1 VNIYQSIDEFLPVA
15 KPVVTIGT
23 FDGVHLG
30 HQAIFSRMRAE
41 ANEVGGETVVITFHP
56 HPRIVLQLESSN
68 LKFINTQE
76 MKIKRLASSGIQNL
90 IIIPFTRD
98 FSRTSSESFVKDY
111 IVDKIHPYK
120 LVIGYDHHFGKNRM
134 GDFRKLYDMGHR
146 YGFKVERIPAQDVEN
161 IAISSTKIRKSLEV
175 GDVHKA
181 NKLLGYE
188 YSISGEVVHGNE
200 LGRTIGFPT
209 ANIRVAD
216 QYKLITARGVY
227 ACKVECRGQLYK
239 AMGNIGYRP
248 TINES
253 DLTIEAHLFDFD
265 QDIYDETITIRFI
278 ERIRDEQRFDSLSD
292 LRKQLEADK
301 LKSLEILS
309 GDIHETDPFVG
320 QIS

>member
-1 VNIYQSIDEFLPVA
+1 MKIYHNIDEF
-15 KPVVTIGT
+15 KPVPNPIVTIGT

-30 HQAIFSRMRAE
+30 HQAIFNRMITE
-41 ANEVGGETVVITFHP
+41 AKEVSGETVVITFFP

-76 MKIKRLASSGIQNL
+76 MKIKRLANAGIQNL

-98 FSRTSSESFVKDY
+98 FSRTTSEAFVKEY
-111 IVDKIHPYK
+111 IVDIIHPYK

-161 IAISSTKIRKSLEV
+161 IAISSTKIRKSLEI
-175 GDVHKA
+175 GDVRKA

-188 YSISGEVVHGNE
+188 YSITGEVVHGNE

-209 ANIRVAD
+209 ANIRVDD
-216 QYKLITARGVY
+216 QYKLITACGVY
-227 ACKVECRGQLYK
+227 ACKVEYGGKVYQ

-248 TINES
+248 TINQS
-253 DLTIEAHLFDFD
+253 DLTIEAHLFGFD
-265 QDIYDETITIRFI
+265 QEIYGENITIRFI
-278 ERIRDEQRFDSLSD
+278 ERIRDEQRFDSLAD
-292 LRKQLEADK
+292 LRKQLETDK
-301 LKSLEILS
+301 LSSLEILARES
-309 GDIHETDPFVG
+309 H
-320 QIS
+320 

>member
-1 VNIYQSIDEFLPVA
+1 VKIYHNIDEFKSVPN
-15 KPVVTIGT
+15 PIVTIGT

-30 HQAIFSRMRAE
+30 HQAIFNRMNAE
-41 ANEVGGETVVITFHP
+41 AREMGGETVVITFFP

-76 MKIKRLASSGIQNL
+76 IKIKRLANAGVQNL

-98 FSRTSSESFVKDY
+98 FSRTSSEAFVKDY
-111 IVDKIHPYK
+111 IVDRIHPYK

-161 IAISSTKIRKSLEV
+161 IAISSTKIRKSLEI
-175 GDVHKA
+175 GDVRKA

-188 YSISGEVVHGNE
+188 YSITGEVVHGNE

-209 ANIRVAD
+209 ANIRVDD
-216 QYKLITARGVY
+216 QYKLITACGVY
-227 ACKVECRGQLYK
+227 ACKVEYSGQVYQ

-248 TINES
+248 TINQS

-265 QDIYDETITIRFI
+265 QEIYGEHITIRFI
-278 ERIRDEQRFDSLSD
+278 ERIRDEQRFDSLAE
-292 LRKQLEADK
+292 LRNQLETDK
-301 LKSLEILS
+301 LSSLEILAKES
-309 GDIHETDPFVG
+309 C
-320 QIS
+320 